1 MARSHFLPEWLRS
14 YERSWLR
21 TDLLAGLAAWAVLVP
36 LALSIAAIA
45 GVDPVVGLYGIPL
58 ALAGY
63 AFFGGQRILVMG
75 PDAAIAI
82 LSGNIIASVAD
93 SPAEYL
99 ALTTLLA
106 LIVGVVFLVFWIL
119 RMGWTADLV
128 PDPVLKGFTEGIIW
142 LTIAKQSVML
152 FGLDPDQKPS
162 GALEYMID
170 VRRAVSDVSIPTAMV
185 GGLSISALVLM
196 RLYRPKWPGP
206 LIVLVGS
213 IAVSSVLGLGDRG
226 VAILGTVEGGLPSLN
241 LTMRIDASEWMT
253 LLSGALAMVVLGFA
267 KALPALQKASDY
279 SGDRMTPNRELLGLG
294 IANIGA
300 ALGGGHALGAS
311 LTATSI
317 SGAAGAR
324 SQIGNLFAALLCVV
338 TIVALLPLLHNLPL
352 ATLASIIVV
361 ALGGISNLRYFR
373 RIFAISGME
382 FLGGAAAFVG
392 VLAFG
397 VLPGVLIG
405 VVLAFFVLARAIHNP
420 VTVAVGRTASG
431 GFIDL
436 DEHPEAKAIPGMLIL
451 HQYGPLVYLNARMLA
466 GSLREA
472 ALASNDIRVVVLDA
486 TASSGLD
493 TSAATRIA
501 SVAEEMTARGIEFW
515 IVNSRRQGR
524 MVVDSLL
531 ADKKPIAFR
540 YFPTLQDAV
549 AFFESR
555 PT

>member
-1 MARSHFLPEWLRS
+1 MAHYPFLPDWLRS
-14 YERSWLR
+14 YERAWLR
-21 TDLLAGLAAWAVLVP
+21 ADLLAGLAAWAVLVP

-82 LSGNIIASVAD
+82 VSGNIVASVAD
-93 SPAEYL
+93 SPADYL

-106 LIVGVVFLVFWIL
+106 LIVGAVFLVFWVL
-119 RMGWTADLV
+119 KMGWTADLV

-142 LTIAKQSVML
+142 LTILKQSVML
-152 FGLDPDQKPS
+152 FGLDPDPKPS
-162 GALEYMID
+162 GALEHLIYLG
-170 VRRAVSDVSIPTAMV
+170 RAVSEVSLPTMMV
-185 GGLSISALVLM
+185 GAISISALVLM

-206 LIVLVGS
+206 LIVLLGS
-213 IAVSSVLGLGDRG
+213 IALSSVFGLAARG
-226 VAILGTVEGGLPSLN
+226 VAILGPVDGGLPSLN
-241 LTMRIDASEWMT
+241 LAERIDASEAMT

-267 KALPALQKASDY
+267 KALPAVQKASEY
-279 SGDRMTPNRELLGLG
+279 SGDSLKPDRELLGLG

-324 SQIGNLFAALLCVV
+324 SQIGNLFAAFLCVV
-338 TIVALLPLLHNLPL
+338 TIFGLLPLLHNLPL
-352 ATLASIIVV
+352 AALAAIIVV
-361 ALGGISNLRYFR
+361 ALGGISDLRYFR
-373 RIFAISGME
+373 RIFAISGTE
-382 FLGGAAAFVG
+382 LLGGVAAFVG

-405 VVLAFFVLARAIHNP
+405 VVLAFFVLARALHNP

-431 GFIDL
+431 GFLDL

-466 GSLREA
+466 DALREKV
-472 ALASNDIRVVVLDA
+472 LASDGIHVVVLDA

-493 TSAATRIA
+493 TSAANRIA
-501 SVAEEMTARGIEFW
+501 SVAEEMAARGIAFW
-515 IVNSRRQGR
+515 IVNPRQQGR
-524 MVVDSLL
+524 MVVDGLL
-531 ADKKPIAFR
+531 QGRKPRDFR
-540 YFPTLQDAV
+540 YFATLQDAV
-549 AFFESR
+549 AYFESR
-555 PT
+555 PI

>member
-1 MARSHFLPEWLRS
+1 MTRDHLLPDWLRA
-14 YERSWLR
+14 YERSWLKA
-21 TDLLAGLAAWAVLVP
+21 DLLAGLAAWAVLVP

-63 AFFGGQRILVMG
+63 AFVGGQRILVMG

-82 LSGNIIASVAD
+82 LSGNIIASMAD

-106 LIVGVVFLVFWIL
+106 LIVGAVFLVFWVL
-119 RMGWTADLV
+119 KMGWTADLV

-162 GALEYMID
+162 GALEYLIYL
-170 VRRAVSDVSIPTAMV
+170 RRAISDVNLPTAMV
-185 GGLSISALVLM
+185 GLLSILALVLM

-206 LIVLVGS
+206 LIVLFGS
-213 IAVSSVLGLGDRG
+213 IAISSVLGLEDHG
-226 VAILGTVEGGLPSLN
+226 VAILGAVEAKLPSLS
-241 LTMRIDASEWMT
+241 LSAHIDKSEWMT
-253 LLSGALAMVVLGFA
+253 LFSGALAIVVLGFA

-279 SGDRMTPNRELLGLG
+279 SGDRLTPNRELLGLG

-324 SQIGNLFAALLCVV
+324 SQIGNLFAAILCVV
-338 TIVALLPLLHNLPL
+338 TIAGLLPLLHNLPL
-352 ATLASIIVV
+352 AALASIIVV
-361 ALGGISNLRYFR
+361 ALGGISDLRYFR
-373 RIFAISGME
+373 RIFNISGAE
-382 FLGGAAAFVG
+382 FLGAVAAFVG

-397 VLPGVLIG
+397 VLAGVLIG
-405 VVLAFFVLARAIHNP
+405 MVIAFFVLARAIHNP

-431 GFIDL
+431 GFVDL
-436 DEHPEAKAIPGMLIL
+436 DEHPEAKAIPGMLMV
-451 HQYGPLVYLNARMLA
+451 HQYGPLVYLNARVLA
-466 GSLREA
+466 DSLRAA
-472 ALASNDIRVVVLDA
+472 ALANNDIRVVVLDA
-486 TASSGLD
+486 TSSSGLD
-493 TSAATRIA
+493 TSAATKIA
-501 SVAEEMTARGIEFW
+501 SVVEEMSARGIAFW
-515 IVNSRRQGR
+515 IVNPRQQGR
-524 MVVDSLL
+524 KVVDSLL
-531 ADKKPIAFR
+531 KAKKPMELR
-540 YFPTLQDAV
+540 YFATLQDAV
-549 AFFESR
+549 SFFENE
-555 PT
+555 PV